1 MHLTMKKEVCRPA
14 AYNILQ
20 QQEKLDNFQHVYNNE
35 RPHQAIGM
43 RTPSELYT
51 PSVRQYQGLPDVDY
65 PFADKA
71 IVVTTC
77 GRICMGRRKINL
89 SKVFSGQKV
98 GITETEDCDEFT
110 VKCNVEGC

>member
-1 MHLTMKKEVCRPA
+1 
-14 AYNILQ
+14 
-20 QQEKLDNFQHVYNNE
+20 
-35 RPHQAIGM
+35 M

-51 PSVRQYQGLPDVDY
+51 PSVRQYQGLPEVDY
-65 PFADKA
+65 PLADKA

-98 GITETEDCDEFT
+98 GITETEDKIWLVSFMHYDIGYFDLEAGR
-110 VKCNVEGC
+110 VEPLDNPFNPKLSPM